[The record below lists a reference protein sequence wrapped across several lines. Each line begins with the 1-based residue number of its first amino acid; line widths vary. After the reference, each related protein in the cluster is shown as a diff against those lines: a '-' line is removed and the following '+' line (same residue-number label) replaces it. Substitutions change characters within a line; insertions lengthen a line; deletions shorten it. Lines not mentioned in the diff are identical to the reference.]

1 MQIKVEGS
9 LRNIIMMFVTANDSA
24 SVEKKRGLSGLVSN
38 GAEDRLREVAVVS
51 VAGLREAGAD

>member
-1 MQIKVEGS
+1 
-9 LRNIIMMFVTANDSA
+9 MMFVTANDSA

-51 VAGLREAGAD
+51 VVGLREAGAD